1 MAELPHA
8 RGRLM
13 AKNKNQH
20 YVSAFYLY
28 GFTSKEQRLASE
40 GMPRRKTDIIH
51 YSIPEGIIKE
61 RPIEK
66 VAIEPYLLSYPDG
79 NGSMNHG
86 MDEIVK
92 DAEDNAA
99 RAIEEIG
106 RIVDDS
112 FRRKPRMVAIGS
124 AIEEALLDFMYWQ
137 IIRNPALISE
147 TKKEFESFLA
157 SRELPTVD
165 AKQLALRVVGNFGDN
180 GKCDIRAELRKKNKT
195 ILCIS
200 RDDAH
205 FITTDKPFVR
215 FNKTAG
221 NGIAMP
227 GTQIYFPI
235 TSRLLMYMNGNGNW
249 REFRPYND
257 RKQIRGLNAYIAQ
270 SAFRYIFGPSKPH
283 LERVV
288 ASVDFLKRPAIPA
301 DNFAA
306 AVSRAL

>member
-1 MAELPHA
+1 MAI
-8 RGRLM
+8 
-13 AKNKNQH
+13 NKNQH
-20 YVSAFYLY
+20 IVSAFYLY
-28 GFTSKEQRLASE
+28 NFTNKEQQLASAV
-40 GMPRRKTDIIH
+40 MPRRKTNIFHFDITK
-51 YSIPEGIIKE
+51 GCVRE

-66 VAIEPYLLSYPDG
+66 VATVPYLLSFPNEDG
-79 NGSMNHG
+79 SFDHSMDIN
-86 MDEIVK
+86 VK
-92 DAEDNAA
+92 TAEDNAA
-99 RAIEEIG
+99 RAIGEIG

-112 FRRKPRMVAIGS
+112 LRRKPRMVAIGS

-165 AKQLALRVVGNFGDN
+165 AKQLALRVVGNFGNN
-180 GKCDIRAELRKKNKT
+180 GKCDIRAELRKKNIT

-227 GTQIYFPI
+227 DTQIYFPI
-235 TSRLLMYMNGNGNW
+235 TSRLLIYMKGNGNW

-270 SAFRYIFGPSKPH
+270 SAFKYIFGPSKPH

-288 ASVDFLKRPAIPA
+288 ASVDFSKRPAIPS